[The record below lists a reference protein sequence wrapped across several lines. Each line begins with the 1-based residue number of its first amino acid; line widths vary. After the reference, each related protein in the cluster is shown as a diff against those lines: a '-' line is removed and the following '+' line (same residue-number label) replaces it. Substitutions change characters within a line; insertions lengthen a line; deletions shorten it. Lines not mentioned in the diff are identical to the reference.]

1 MYRASVSETARRGG
15 ATVVAGDASVEVGD
29 FTVDSRS
36 VGEGGCFVCFHG
48 ESRDG
53 NAYAAAALE
62 AGAACGEYFFQVLL
76 SHSVFLR

>member
-48 ESRDG
+48 ESRDEIG
-53 NAYAAAALE
+53 RASCRE
-62 AGAACGEYFFQVLL
+62 RVLPP
-76 SHSVFLR
+76 V